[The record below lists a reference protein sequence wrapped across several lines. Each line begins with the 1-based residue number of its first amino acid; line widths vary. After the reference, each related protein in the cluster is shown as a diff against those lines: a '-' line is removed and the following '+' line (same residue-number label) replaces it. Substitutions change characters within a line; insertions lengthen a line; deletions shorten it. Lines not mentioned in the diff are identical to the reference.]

1 MIKLVSFICFFSTF
15 TVFAQDKS
23 NAVSS
28 KNRLAMQDYEYGL
41 QLFEHEQTDSA
52 LYYFDKALTLFDETK
67 NGYYVA
73 KTKNVIGLIY
83 KQLAIYD
90 KALENFYASRKYFER
105 TNDTVLLIGSEINIG
120 QFYNETGKYTAAKQ
134 LFKQVIKTL
143 NSAIKITVS
152 KRKELLAAAYN
163 NYGISLQNSGD
174 REHALVVYEQSL
186 ELKKQL
192 RDFIGVSKTLNNIG
206 SLYMETEENTK
217 AKGYFFESL
226 QIKRNIHSKAG
237 IANSYLNIGEYYMHI
252 KDYVKGEI
260 YFDSCLRELEQL
272 NIPSLQASAYY
283 NLSIAQRKQGKD
295 AQAFE
300 SLMQFGQLNQQLNT
314 LASEKRIAVLR
325 VLFDLEKKEQQLL
338 ISKSKISSLETEM
351 NYKSIKLYSLII
363 TAICLIFIVFYLFR
377 NARLKDFNHKQQE
390 KALLD
395 KQHIKELENSR
406 LRDELQ
412 LKNAELVSLTMQSL
426 RKIETITRF
435 EEELESAFNLGS
447 KESLSAVE
455 AKMQSF
461 MKKMNA
467 SENDWDKFRFKLE
480 TTYPDFFNRLHQ
492 LNPDL
497 TSTDIRHCAYMKIG
511 LNTKEIGS
519 LLNINPDSVQ
529 KSRVRLKKKLGLA
542 TETDMKTYIIQ
553 L

>member
-1 MIKLVSFICFFSTF
+1 MIKLVSFICLFSTF

-23 NAVSS
+23 IAVSS
-28 KNRLAMQDYEYGL
+28 KNRLAMQDYEYGI
-41 QLFEHEQTDSA
+41 QLFEQEQTDSA

-67 NGYYVA
+67 NGYYAA

-105 TNDTVLLIGSEINIG
+105 AKDTVHLIGSEINIG

-134 LFKQVIKTL
+134 VFKQVIKIL
-143 NSAIKITVS
+143 NSTKKITVS

-174 REHALVVYEQSL
+174 RERALVVYEQSL

-283 NLSIAQRKQGKD
+283 NLSIAQRKQGEN

-363 TAICLIFIVFYLFR
+363 TAICLIFIVFYLYR

-406 LRDELQ
+406 LRDELH

-529 KSRVRLKKKLGLA
+529 KSRVRLKKKLGLT

>member
-1 MIKLVSFICFFSTF
+1 
-15 TVFAQDKS
+15 
-23 NAVSS
+23 
-28 KNRLAMQDYEYGL
+28 MQDYEYGL
-41 QLFEHEQTDSA
+41 KLFEYEQTDSA

-73 KTKNVIGLIY
+73 KTKNLIGLIY

-105 TNDTVLLIGSEINIG
+105 TKDTVHLIGSEINIG
-120 QFYNETGKYTAAKQ
+120 QFYNETGKYAAGKQ

-143 NSAIKITVS
+143 NSTKKITVS

-174 REHALVVYEQSL
+174 RERALVVYEQSL

-226 QIKRNIHSKAG
+226 KIKQNIHSKAG

-252 KDYVKGEI
+252 KDYEKGEI

-283 NLSIAQRKQGKD
+283 NLSIAQKKQGKN

-363 TAICLIFIVFYLFR
+363 TAICLIFIVFYLYR

-529 KSRVRLKKKLGLA
+529 KSRVRLKKKLGLT
-542 TETDMKTYIIQ
+542 TEIDMKTYIIQ